1 MAQLEIDEP
10 ISAVRR
16 ALKALPAVDVK
27 VLVYHGGFERD
38 LQSGALLSATGENQA
53 CEFCREFDFDVLL
66 AGHQHIPV
74 ESADICGTHAV
85 QPASNG
91 KCLACVEVEMEEGRP
106 PQVISRLLPPAPTP
120 LKSAFKALQPIETA
134 VQAWLDRPA
143 GHLDVPL
150 VAQNP
155 LERAINGSLLANF
168 VNAVQLWA
176 SGAEISAC
184 SLPNEFK
191 GMGENVTVRDVVS
204 TYVYANTLKVLRI
217 TGRDLRAYVERTA
230 AYFAVENGRVAVSSR
245 FLRPKVEHYN
255 YDFFSGM
262 DYVIDLRR
270 PEGSRVAALRRYYFA
285 EFGERAPAWARDRR
299 RRGAPPVRQ
308 QLPRLRHGRL
318 RHAAGVAPGKGHTA
332 GRFRAHHPLYRRKA
346 RYLRGQARLPYGHP
360 PRCPGRRRAVTPVK
374 GGRCAL
380 CPPREGYTASRR
392 GQSRRRHMARAFFAP
407 LAPSSIVHK
416 RQKIP
421 QMILPGCV
429 DFPMN
434 F

>member
-1 MAQLEIDEP
+1 M
-10 ISAVRR
+10 
-16 ALKALPAVDVK
+16 
-27 VLVYHGGFERD
+27 
-38 LQSGALLSATGENQA
+38 
-53 CEFCREFDFDVLL
+53 LL

-91 KCLACVEVEMEEGRP
+91 KCFACVEVEMEEGRP

-143 GHLDVPL
+143 GHLDAPL

-217 TGRDLRAYVERTA
+217 TGRDLRAYVEQTA
-230 AYFAVENGRVAVSSR
+230 SYFAVENGRVAISER
-245 FLRPKVEHYN
+245 FLRPKIEHYN
-255 YDFFSGM
+255 YDFFAGL
-262 DYVIDLRR
+262 DYTFDLRR
-270 PEGSRVAALRRYYFA
+270 PVGSRVTRLARLGGAPLGPGPFRLCTSNYRATGTGGYEALRDC
-285 EFGERAPAWARDRR
+285 PVLW
-299 RRGAPPVRQ
+299 RGSTEMPELV
-308 QLPRLRHGRL
+308 
-318 RHAAGVAPGKGHTA
+318 
-332 GRFRAHHPLYRRKA
+332 A
-346 RYLRGQARLPYGHP
+346 RYIQSHSPLPPICNARL
-360 PRCPGRRRAVTPVK
+360 
-374 GGRCAL
+374 
-380 CPPREGYTASRR
+380 E
-392 GQSRRRHMARAFFAP
+392 
-407 LAPSSIVHK
+407 
-416 RQKIP
+416 
-421 QMILPGCV
+421 ILW
-429 DFPMN
+429 
-434 F
+434 